1 MKRKQSTTIPYG
13 EWLPDLPDFGNPGMT
28 VATNVIPDRFS
39 YQPMKSL
46 SAYSTSALSARCRG
60 FAGAV
65 GAGHAT
71 YLYAGDDTSLN
82 QMVAGTLT
90 DVSKSGGYSLASDSD
105 WEFAQFGETFV
116 ATGYD
121 DAVQSIT
128 PGASNFADMITST
141 NKPKARHVG
150 VVGQFLVLGHTND
163 STDGVKRSRVWWSA
177 IRDQTDFDPDSATQC
192 DYEDLKEGG
201 DVQRIIGGVEY
212 GLVFCERAI
221 FRMTYA
227 GPPLVFRFDPV
238 DRKRGT
244 PLPGSVVSLGRNVFY
259 ISDEGFYMTD
269 GVSSQAIGENKVD
282 NEFWDQ
288 FDLSNRTRLT
298 AAIDPLNKLIVWAFP
313 GTGSSNGVPNKLFMY
328 HWAENRWSSADV
340 DLQCLGNA
348 LSLGVT
354 LEELG
359 ALYPDLE
366 TVPFSLDA
374 LSWTGGDR
382 VLAAFNTSHQYSLFT
397 GSNLTATLETGK
409 IQFAQNRRSVTTK
422 ARPLVDGGTVT
433 VQIAGT
439 EQLSDTETF
448 DSAASEDGIG
458 EMSVRADGR
467 YHKARTT
474 ITGTW
479 THAQGIE
486 LEHVV
491 KGRR

>member
-1 MKRKQSTTIPYG
+1 MKRKQSTTFPFG

-28 VATNVIPDRFS
+28 VATNVIPGRFS
-39 YQPMKSL
+39 YQPMKAL
-46 SAYSTSALSARCRG
+46 SAYSSSALSTRSRG

-71 YLYAGDDTSLN
+71 YLYVGSDNALST
-82 QMVAGTLT
+82 MVAEALT
-90 DVSKSGGYSLASDSD
+90 DVSKSGGYSLADDSD

-116 ATGYD
+116 ATSYD

-128 PGASNFADMITST
+128 PGGAAFADMITST
-141 NKPKARHVG
+141 NRPKARHVG

-163 STDGVKRSRVWWSA
+163 ASDGVKRSRVWWSA

-201 DVQRIIGGVEY
+201 DVQRIVGGVEY

-221 FRMTYA
+221 FRMTYS

-244 PLPGSVVSLGRNVFY
+244 PIPGSVVSLGRNVYY

-269 GVSSQAIGENKVD
+269 GVSSTPIGHNRVD
-282 NEFWDQ
+282 REFWDQ
-288 FDLSNRTRLT
+288 FDLSNRTRVSS
-298 AAIDPLNKLIVWAFP
+298 AIDPLNKLIVWAFP
-313 GTGSSNGVPNKLFMY
+313 GTGSTSGTPNKLFMF

-340 DLQCLGNA
+340 DLTGIGNA

-382 VLAAFNTSHQYSLFT
+382 VLAAFNTSNQYATFT
-397 GSNLTATLETGK
+397 GSNLAATLETGK
-409 IQFAQNRRSVTTK
+409 LQLAQNRRSMTTK

-433 VQIAGT
+433 VRVAAT

-448 DSAASEDGIG
+448 DTAASEDGIG
-458 EMSVRADGR
+458 ENSIRADGR
-467 YHKARTT
+467 YHKIRTS
-474 ITGTW
+474 ISGTW
-479 THAQGIE
+479 SHAQGIE
-486 LEHVV
+486 VEHVV